1 MPSIPRAVTE
11 DLGYARAYQ
20 EWFPGTQ
27 PAAGANYTLNIP
39 GQFATR
45 LLAVTF
51 RLVCDAN
58 AANRVVTVDYL
69 DGAGNTYCSSG
80 AAAVITANQ
89 TQDYFGH
96 VDHGTAEWN
105 TNTPVFFPLADVILT
120 PGRQMQI
127 TVANKQAGDQLSR
140 IFKVW
145 ERYPTGRRG
154 YDEGQSTPVFTRG
167 RR

>member
-1 MPSIPRAVTE
+1 MPSVPRAVTE

-20 EWFPGTQ
+20 EWFPGAQ
-27 PAAGANYTLNIP
+27 PAAGANYTLSIP

-69 DGAGNTYCSSG
+69 DGAGNTYASAG
-80 AAAVITANQ
+80 AAAVITAGQ
-89 TQDYFGH
+89 TQDYFGSL
-96 VDHGTAEWN
+96 DHGTSEWN
-105 TNTPVFFPLADVILT
+105 TNTPVFFPLIDALLM
-120 PGRQMQI
+120 PGRQLQI

-140 IFKVW
+140 IFKIW
-145 ERYPTGRRG
+145 ERYPTGPRG
-154 YDEGQSTPVFTRG
+154 YDEAEYTPRSFRG
-167 RR
+167 RH